1 MDGNVVWQAARYGR
15 QQGMGMAMQRV
26 WVLGMGMAGMGM
38 GMAGMGMECS
48 GFCCMQEVLI
58 NSELKPFGE
67 RLQGKRDLLGATEV
81 HGRQYGRCWA
91 KLTGA
96 PAAARLRCSMQEVLI
111 NSALKPFGERIE
123 GKRDLLGAT
132 EVWQAVW

>member
-1 MDGNVVWQAARYGR
+1 MADSKVWVWNAA
-15 QQGMGMAMQRV
+15 GMGM
-26 WVLGMGMAGMGM
+26 GMGM

-81 HGRQYGRCWA
+81 
-91 KLTGA
+91 
-96 PAAARLRCSMQEVLI
+96 
-111 NSALKPFGERIE
+111 
-123 GKRDLLGAT
+123 
-132 EVWQAVW
+132 WQAVW

>member
-1 MDGNVVWQAARYGR
+1 MIHLGAIEVWQAAECGR
-15 QQGMGMAMQRV
+15 QCGMAGRAQGMADSKVWVWNAAGMGMGM
-26 WVLGMGMAGMGM
+26 GMGMAGMGM

-81 HGRQYGRCWA
+81 
-91 KLTGA
+91 
-96 PAAARLRCSMQEVLI
+96 
-111 NSALKPFGERIE
+111 
-123 GKRDLLGAT
+123 
-132 EVWQAVW
+132 WQAVW